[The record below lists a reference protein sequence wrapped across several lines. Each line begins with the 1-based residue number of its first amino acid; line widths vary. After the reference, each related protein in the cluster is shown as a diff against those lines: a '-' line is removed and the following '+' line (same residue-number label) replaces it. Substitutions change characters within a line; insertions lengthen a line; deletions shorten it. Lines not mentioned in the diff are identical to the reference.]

1 MATKRKARSGKSDA
15 KAARRAPAMEVS
27 PPALP
32 SAEVVRRILG
42 PLDDAQVCRVLEL
55 GAGEA
60 ELQQAA
66 AALAGDLP
74 GRIGR
79 PIEGPAARVYDLLLA
94 ESWEEPERG
103 ARGVG
108 AEP

>member
-1 MATKRKARSGKSDA
+1 MAAKRKARGAKSGG
-15 KAARRAPAMEVS
+15 KAGRLAPATEA
-27 PPALP
+27 PRPAPP
-32 SAEVVRRILG
+32 SADAVRRILG

-55 GAGEA
+55 GADEA

-94 ESWEEPERG
+94 ETWEEPERA
-103 ARGVG
+103 ARGAG

>member
-1 MATKRKARSGKSDA
+1 MAAKRKSRGA
-15 KAARRAPAMEVS
+15 KARHAATDGQGS
-27 PPALP
+27 PPAPL
-32 SAEVVRRILG
+32 SAQVVRRILG

-60 ELQQAA
+60 ELKQAA

-103 ARGVG
+103 ARGAG

>member
-1 MATKRKARSGKSDA
+1 MATKRKAKGGGK
-15 KAARRAPAMEVS
+15 ARKPGEAPR
-27 PPALP
+27 PAPP

-55 GAGEA
+55 GVDEAG
-60 ELQQAA
+60 LQQAA

-79 PIEGPAARVYDLLLA
+79 PIEGPAARVYDLMLA
-94 ESWEEPERG
+94 ETWEEPERG
-103 ARGVG
+103 ARGAG

>member
-1 MATKRKARSGKSDA
+1 MAAKRMTRGTRRKGRGAAQDDA
-15 KAARRAPAMEVS
+15 AGAPH
-27 PPALP
+27 PP
-32 SAEVVRRILG
+32 SAETVRRILG

-79 PIEGPAARVYDLLLA
+79 PIEGPAARVYDFMLA
-94 ESWEEPERG
+94 ETWEEPERG
-103 ARGVG
+103 ARGPG